1 MTLRVHVFVLLA
13 LGAVLLPAGDAT
25 AQMGYHQNRHIHV
38 NEAHLNP
45 QQISNLDQTLGYK
58 VPDGFYWVNGDN
70 GTWGYQGSNEALGS
84 IFKANDPRRAAA
96 ARQPQ
101 QQQQQ
106 QQQRQKSSGS
116 GAQQPYKRPYI
127 SNDTGTG
134 SAVINRNKGG
144 CSYVSAGGTT
154 MRVCD

>member
-1 MTLRVHVFVLLA
+1 MKIRVHMIALMALA
-13 LGAVLLPAGDAT
+13 AILLPNGNAA
-25 AQMGYHQNRHIHV
+25 AQMGYHQQRHIHV
-38 NEAHLNP
+38 NGAHLNP

-70 GTWGYQGSNEALGS
+70 GTWGYEGSNEVLGS
-84 IFKANDPRRAAA
+84 IFKADDPRRAAA
-96 ARQPQ
+96 LQ
-101 QQQQQ
+101 QNQQ
-106 QQQRQKSSGS
+106 QQQRRQSNGNSG
-116 GAQQPYKRPYI
+116 QQPRKRPYI

-134 SAVINRNKGG
+134 SAVINPNKGG